1 MSRKVK
7 EKKKLKEDTIVVNVN
22 IGNDVEAQISKKV
35 RLDADG
41 FAVDQDNEE
50 SSVDGYSVTGSC
62 NYNMDPEET
71 YPEHPESAPC
81 NSDSDGFINSVYS
94 PIGYGNYSNIPTSI
108 EDLKNVPEE
117 ERIVDDSEDP
127 VVQTVIEMCKK
138 FGVDKTIECLQKI
151 ESENPNIYSGL
162 KAAKIKDFL
171 LKVKS
176 KKWKKRRK

>member
-7 EKKKLKEDTIVVNVN
+7 ENKKLKEDTIVVNVN

-81 NSDSDGFINSVYS
+81 NNDSDGFINSD
-94 PIGYGNYSNIPTSI
+94 GNYSNIPTSI

-176 KKWKKRRK
+176 KKWKKRRSK

>member
-1 MSRKVK
+1 MSKKVK
-7 EKKKLKEDTIVVNVN
+7 EKNIQEDTIIVNVN

-35 RLDADG
+35 KLDADG
-41 FAVDQDNEE
+41 FAVGGDNEE
-50 SSVDGYSVTGSC
+50 SSVDGYMVTGSC
-62 NYNMDPEET
+62 NHNTDPEET

-81 NSDSDGFINSVYS
+81 DDDSDGFINND
-94 PIGYGNYSNIPTSI
+94 GNYNNIPTSI

-117 ERIVDDSEDP
+117 ERIVDDGEDP